1 MRTRLV
7 RGGQKCRRRDLEH
20 RGGARG
26 TGRRSQEPR
35 VGARGLGVGPG
46 SQKGGAK
53 GVGGPNIQVG
63 GVKGRGQVQGK
74 SEGALPSRNGPHVQ
88 AFKKSGK
95 LHVGGKRLVYDSTG
109 CSAKLD
115 RLPLHP
121 TSSAFLENTF
131 DGKSETWKILS
142 RVAGLCNRANFKPNQ
157 EKIPISQVPP
167 LPRTPSLVPAP
178 PLPRVLPQ
186 VHHVHTPFA
195 SGTQQAT
202 PLSQHCLSSSSRPA
216 ALCRI

>member
-7 RGGQKCRRRDLEH
+7 RGGQKCRREGSRTRGWGQRCRKEESRAQGRSQRP
-20 RGGARG
+20 RGGTRVTEGRSQGRG
-26 TGRRSQEPR
+26 RAKHTGRRSQR
-35 VGARGLGVGPG
+35 HG
-46 SQKGGAK
+46 
-53 GVGGPNIQVG
+53 
-63 GVKGRGQVQGK
+63 GQVQGK
-74 SEGALPSRNGPHVQ
+74 SEGALPGRNGPPAQ
-88 AFKKSGK
+88 ALKKSGK
-95 LHVGGKRLVYDSTG
+95 LHVGVERLVYDSMG

-178 PLPRVLPQ
+178 PLSRVRPQ
-186 VHHVHTPFA
+186 AHHVP
-195 SGTQQAT
+195 
-202 PLSQHCLSSSSRPA
+202 PLLAGHSRRCL
-216 ALCRI
+216 